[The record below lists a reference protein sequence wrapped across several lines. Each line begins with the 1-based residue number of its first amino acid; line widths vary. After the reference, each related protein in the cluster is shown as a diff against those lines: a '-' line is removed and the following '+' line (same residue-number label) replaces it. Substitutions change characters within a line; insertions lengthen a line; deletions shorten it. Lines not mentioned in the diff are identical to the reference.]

1 MTPVMPTR
9 DALVSVVIPC
19 HNAAAWIGETL
30 ESVASQR
37 DVTSE
42 VILVDD
48 GSTDASVR
56 VAESVAGRSLRV
68 IRQEQQGVGAAR
80 NAGTRAAQGEFIQYL
95 DADDVLA
102 AGAIR
107 ARMTALASSGADVA
121 YSDWVRLE
129 HQPDGTFALG
139 RFVTRKLGDRPEIE
153 LLRDAW
159 WPPGALL
166 YRRTFVDRILP
177 WRVDFPIIQDARF
190 QLDAALAGGRFIHVT
205 GVGLKYRVH
214 GGTSLSQ
221 RDPRAFTL
229 DCYRS
234 AAELDDR
241 WRRDGSL
248 DDERRRALLAVYS
261 HVARAFFPWD
271 RSQFA
276 LVVARINA
284 LEPRYRPDGPPAL
297 RALSS
302 VVGYPAAEQIAFWWR
317 QMKAVM
323 APATSEAK

>member
-1 MTPVMPTR
+1 MTTAMPAR
-9 DALVSVVIPC
+9 DSLVSVVIPC
-19 HNAAAWIGETL
+19 HNAEAWIGETL
-30 ESVASQR
+30 ESVGLQR
-37 DVTSE
+37 DVACE

-48 GSTDASVR
+48 GSTDAGVR
-56 VAESVAGRSLRV
+56 VAESVAGRGLRV
-68 IRQEQQGVGAAR
+68 IRQDQQGVGSAR
-80 NAGTRAAQGEFIQYL
+80 NTGTRAAQGAFVQYL

-102 AGAIR
+102 PGAIR
-107 ARMTALASSGADVA
+107 ARLNALTSSGADVA

-129 HQPDGTFALG
+129 HQPNGTFALG
-139 RFVTRKLGDRPEIE
+139 RFVTRKLGPRPEIE

-166 YRRTFVDRILP
+166 YRRSALDRILP

-190 QLDAALAGGRFIHVT
+190 QLDAALAGARFIHVT

-221 RDPRAFTL
+221 RDPHAFTL

-241 WRRDGSL
+241 WRRENAL
-248 DDERRRALLAVYS
+248 DDERRRALVAVYS

-276 LVVARINA
+276 LVVARLKA
-284 LEPRYRPDGPPAL
+284 LEPRFRPAGPPAL
-297 RALSS
+297 RALSGL
-302 VVGYPAAEQIAFWWR
+302 VGYPAAEQIALWWR
-317 QMKAVM
+317 QMKTVM
-323 APATSEAK
+323 GPTASEAK